1 MTRKP
6 THPGNVFLE
15 DVLKPLHITIT
26 DAAHMLG
33 VSRNALSEFVNEKAA
48 LSPEMAIR
56 IAKATNTSVESWM
69 NMQQKL
75 TLWEAEQHAPANV
88 IPFPIGNGADSLAL
102 QM

>member
-15 DVLKPLHITIT
+15 DYMKPLNLSVT

-33 VSRNALSEFVNEKAA
+33 VTRKTLSEFVNEKAS

-56 IAKATNTSVESWM
+56 ISKATNTSAESWM

-75 TLWEAEQHAPANV
+75 TLWNASQNAPDNV
-88 IPFPIGNGADSLAL
+88 IPFPMDMIKEG
-102 QM
+102 